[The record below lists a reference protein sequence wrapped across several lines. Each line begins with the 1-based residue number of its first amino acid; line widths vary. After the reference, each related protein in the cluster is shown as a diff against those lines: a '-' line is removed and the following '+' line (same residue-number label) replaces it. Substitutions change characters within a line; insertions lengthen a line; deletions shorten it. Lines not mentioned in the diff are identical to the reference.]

1 MIKLLVKGEKDKKMI
16 VKENEKLMQAISEEN
31 NKFVCVLMMHKWHG
45 GMDINQGGSI
55 LCFLFVFSYPPQPQH
70 PLRKTD
76 SVDGC
81 RLVNTLFVRQK
92 AVFQDKINHVY
103 FANDFWKQS
112 NIQICFFS
120 INLTSQA
127 VLFFDVHVLQTT
139 FLSGLHLLREIVHL
153 TQKQSLWRGG

>member
-1 MIKLLVKGEKDKKMI
+1 MI

-70 PLRKTD
+70 PLRKTE

-92 AVFQDKINHVY
+92 AVFQDKINHETI
-103 FANDFWKQS
+103 KRS
-112 NIQICFFS
+112 NLFFFLLTWRVRQFFS
-120 INLTSQA
+120 LMYMYSKQRFWAGCIYSEKLCTSLKSSHFDEGDNLQ
-127 VLFFDVHVLQTT
+127 
-139 FLSGLHLLREIVHL
+139 LR
-153 TQKQSLWRGG
+153 SFWAYF